1 MTDEKLE
8 KILQQT
14 LIPKVAD
21 EDIYLYRKVRKSR
34 KKFVKIFAAVAACLA
49 LILGINASGTF
60 TIGTDKDTDQTVAEN
75 SPFVIT
81 CYAKDWK
88 RGYVPLKFAGYDENG
103 YVINRGEDG
112 ESVAY
117 NTGIRFK
124 CEGDNIATV
133 TYSIK
138 GAAFWICE
146 KHGNSIITDCTE
158 YTGKYF
164 NAGGFAPEGCKEDET
179 DEENY
184 DIRELSSYTLAYDKQ
199 ESDTSIFAIKG
210 MKKIRIF
217 MSYLNLI
224 LWMIMLRELPNLLM
238 M

>member
-1 MTDEKLE
+1 MM
-8 KILQQT
+8 KI
-14 LIPKVAD
+14 
-21 EDIYLYRKVRKSR
+21 
-34 KKFVKIFAAVAACLA
+34 
-49 LILGINASGTF
+49 
-60 TIGTDKDTDQTVAEN
+60 
-75 SPFVIT
+75 
-81 CYAKDWK
+81 
-88 RGYVPLKFAGYDENG
+88 G

-210 MKKIRIF
+210 MKKNKNI
-217 MSYLNLI
+217 Y
-224 LWMIMLRELPNLLM
+224 ELFESDFVDDNVEGITKLTDDVVITCTVTYNDGTSESKEIGLKGIKKTIKNDGEQSCEVADFACELK
-238 M
+238 

>member
-1 MTDEKLE
+1 M
-8 KILQQT
+8 
-14 LIPKVAD
+14 
-21 EDIYLYRKVRKSR
+21 
-34 KKFVKIFAAVAACLA
+34 
-49 LILGINASGTF
+49 
-60 TIGTDKDTDQTVAEN
+60 
-75 SPFVIT
+75 
-81 CYAKDWK
+81 
-88 RGYVPLKFAGYDENG
+88 
-103 YVINRGEDG
+103 
-112 ESVAY
+112 
-117 NTGIRFK
+117 RFK

-158 YTGKYF
+158 YTGEYF
-164 NAGGFAPEGCKEDET
+164 NAGGFAPKGCKEDET

-210 MKKIRIF
+210 IKKIRKF

-224 LWMIMLRELPNLLM
+224 LWMIMLRGLPNLLM